1 MDEQRS
7 VKSAAAAQA
16 WNQGAIAGLDEAMTR
31 RLVASTV
38 YTESNG
44 GDLAITNDQGYVGR
58 YQGGASWLVEAGL
71 VNREKFEQ
79 AFAASGYSREWDWA
93 EASGMT
99 QFLQNADNWNNGLS
113 LEQYKASAA
122 LQDGAFKTICDG
134 AYRQAVNNGLI
145 HDGDSQEHIAGL
157 LKARHIS
164 GMGGAAK
171 VVQGVAVGDVNGT
184 SNLDYYNDV
193 AINQD
198 GLDARLG
205 LDADRERAV
214 LVRGALSDGTLAR
227 GEKGEGVR
235 QLQQALRD
243 QGYAIGTP
251 DGDFGGITEAK
262 VKEYQQAN
270 HLPVTGKADAAMLE
284 ALGVGQHIHAK
295 VDGALLDGVLERG
308 EKGDAVRTLQE
319 ALKARGGALGV
330 DGDFGAGTET
340 ALRKFQEAGGLPV
353 TGKADRETLDSL
365 ELGELLDAA
374 ERQTNRPAAD
384 APAVDAVPAHATQSP
399 AAQAA
404 APASGNDAAARP
416 LGLADPNHPDH
427 ALYADVVHK
436 LQALGDKGGF
446 VGHAALERA
455 AGQIVFEAKVGGLE
469 RVDHIVPSASGGFIA
484 VQGELRD
491 PAHQRAFVDGE
502 QAVRHSVEDSSRQVD
517 ALNRDT
523 QALAAQQPQAV
534 ERQQG
539 MAMH

>member
-93 EASGMT
+93 EAGGMT
-99 QFLQNADNWNNGLS
+99 QFLQNAGNWNNGLS
-113 LEQYKASAA
+113 LEQYKASAE

-134 AYRQAVNNGLI
+134 AYRQAVNSGLI

-198 GLDARLG
+198 RLDARLG

-214 LVRGALSDGTLAR
+214 LVRGALSDGSLVR

-235 QLQQALRD
+235 QLQQALHD

-251 DGDFGGITEAK
+251 DGDFGGITETK

-308 EKGDAVRTLQE
+308 EKGDAVRALQE
-319 ALKARGGALGV
+319 ALKARGGVLGV
-330 DGDFGAGTET
+330 DGDFGSGTET

-353 TGKADRETLDSL
+353 TGKADRATLESL
-365 ELGELLDAA
+365 ELGEMLDAA
-374 ERQTNRPAAD
+374 ERQATGPAA
-384 APAVDAVPAHATQSP
+384 ATPTVDAP
-399 AAQAA
+399 AAQAPAASIA
-404 APASGNDAAARP
+404 APASGGDAAARP

-436 LQALGDKGGF
+436 LEALGDKGGF

-455 AGQIVFEAKVGGLE
+455 AGQIVFEAKVNGMQ
-469 RVDHIVPSASGGFIA
+469 RVDHVVPSASGGFIA

-491 PAHQRAFVDGE
+491 PAHQRAFVDGA
-502 QAVRHSVEDSSRQVD
+502 QAVRHSVEDSSRQID
-517 ALNRDT
+517 TLNRDS
-523 QALAAQQPQAV
+523 QALAAQPAQPA